1 MVQQQRG
8 PCARRDAAG
17 DQRDPSEVAAD
28 VSHVGAK
35 EGAKQVLWQE
45 AAPPRTVGHVEA
57 ADRKQVPS
65 VVPVEVGTHRLSDE
79 AGRACWRGEVGV
91 TVGHSRRREVNGV
104 ERVCVPRSDF
114 RGCVTTYTYTADAR
128 VA

>member
-65 VVPVEVGTHRLSDE
+65 VVPVEVGTHRLCDE

-104 ERVCVPRSDF
+104 RERVCASLGFFGGANYVH
-114 RGCVTTYTYTADAR
+114 YTAPAR